1 MSDSQISKNARL
13 RVAIIKALALS
24 DAAAISRD
32 AETIRKFQ
40 YSGDP
45 QTHPEEDFSV
55 LKARALQL
63 IKHGFS
69 KEELE
74 PLL

>member
-1 MSDSQISKNARL
+1 MSVSQISKNARL
-13 RVAIIKALALS
+13 REAIIKALALS
-24 DAAAISRD
+24 DAAAIARD
-32 AETIRKFQ
+32 AEIIRKIQ

-45 QTHPEEDFSV
+45 QSHPEEAFSV

-63 IKHGFS
+63 IKYGFS
-69 KEELE
+69 KEELD